1 MGGGYNNEPYSVKMP
16 PVDHMGG
23 AEYDSS
29 GLGSLPRQNLGIQ
42 GDSLDMKMM
51 VRGSL
56 LSSGDEA
63 DTKKAAHLDF
73 KSSDDLTL
81 DMLGGPTTASAMTL
95 RPQQSQPNVGMQQ
108 NEAHQQPMPSS
119 FAQITTKN
127 PPSSALNL
135 HANVDS
141 RGTLIP

>member
-1 MGGGYNNEPYSVKMP
+1 
-16 PVDHMGG
+16 
-23 AEYDSS
+23 
-29 GLGSLPRQNLGIQ
+29 
-42 GDSLDMKMM
+42 MKMM

-63 DTKKAAHLDF
+63 EKHAPNQNN
-73 KSSDDLTL
+73 KSSEDLTL

-95 RPQQSQPNVGMQQ
+95 RPQQSQPNVGLQQ
-108 NEAHQQPMPSS
+108 NDAQAQPYGHQFS
-119 FAQITTKN
+119 QITTKN

-141 RGTLIP
+141 RGTLMQ